1 MAGSR
6 LTAAVIG
13 AHETLPEH
21 VASSFPELAS
31 IRLRRGGLLPLIG
44 GWCLGM
50 RSVAAIT
57 LGRTVWLGRG
67 VDASAELLLHELR
80 HVHQFQSVPAFPV
93 RYIVESLRRGYRRN
107 RFEVEAR
114 QFASERMH
122 GVRREPPAED
132 V

>member
-1 MAGSR
+1 MTVAVFGTREVLPSPLRSR
-6 LTAAVIG
+6 
-13 AHETLPEH
+13 
-21 VASSFPELAS
+21 FPELGA
-31 IRLRRGGLLPLIG
+31 IQLRRGGLPPLVG

-57 LGRTVWLGRG
+57 LGRTVWLGVG

-80 HVHQFQSVPAFPV
+80 HVHQFQTVPAFPV
-93 RYIVESLRRGYRRN
+93 RYIVESLRRGYRHN

-122 GVRREPPAED
+122 GVRREPQAED
-132 V
+132 VKSW